1 MLTIGTT
8 PVKNTMAAVEFQ
20 WGQREGEDGFK
31 ADCTKIQFSFKYNFS
46 TTFFKPKG
54 GQN

>member
-8 PVKNTMAAVEFQ
+8 PLPNMMTAVEFQ

-31 ADCTKIQFSFKYNFS
+31 ADDTKIHLSFKYNFS
-46 TTFFKPKG
+46 ATFFKPKG
-54 GQN
+54 GQQ